1 MNSYTISMQKSY
13 KHIVFF
19 GLIIF
24 SIIASQPLFSSQDN
38 TLQQWVYTLLMR
50 VESHLEK
57 GNFDRA
63 EDELKEYA
71 DRDWSRGSYD
81 HAVILRTYAYFL
93 FNQKRYKE
101 GIPYLE
107 KALAKKAFTDQEKHM
122 IRYSLGQIHVVLED
136 YDAAIETLERWIA
149 DGEKNEFPV
158 APQGRALL
166 ATCYALNEKFNPA
179 LKHITDAVNTSSKPQ
194 IKWYE
199 LKFALEFELKKL
211 REGLQTSKSLVKLE
225 PKKEKYIEQM
235 AAMFS
240 LLKFEDEALASL
252 ELGDIQDVFSDGKDL
267 VNLANY
273 FVYKEVPRDA
283 AELLDLAIKQ
293 NIIEASKRNLELAAN
308 AFIGSRDNDKAVNYL
323 AKASKIDDDEKLDY
337 RIGQIEMSR
346 GKFKNAI
353 LAFKDARSK
362 GWNEKPGK
370 LELLIGISYVE
381 LEDFEAAKK
390 ELTLALE
397 TDESDQA
404 DMWLNYI
411 KNVEESIKFLETFA
425 G

>member
-1 MNSYTISMQKSY
+1 MYSPMLKKVRFFLVISLLISTINSPHYI
-13 KHIVFF
+13 H
-19 GLIIF
+19 
-24 SIIASQPLFSSQDN
+24 ASQDN

-71 DRDWSRGSYD
+71 DRDWSRSSYD

-93 FNQKRYKE
+93 FNQKRYRE

-107 KALAKKAFTDQEKHM
+107 KALSKKAFTDLEKHM
-122 IRYSLGQIHVVLED
+122 IRYSLGQIQVVLED
-136 YDAAIETLERWIA
+136 YEAAILTLEEWIKE
-149 DGEKNEFPV
+149 GEENEFPV

-166 ATCYALNEKFNPA
+166 ATCYAIKNNFNPA

-199 LKFALEFELKKL
+199 LKFALEYELKKL
-211 REGLQTSKSLVKLE
+211 RDGLETSKTLVKLE

-252 ELGDIQDVFSDGKDL
+252 ELGDIQKIFSDGKDL
-267 VNLANY
+267 INLANY

-283 AELLDLAIKQ
+283 AELLDAALNK
-293 NIIEASKRNLELAAN
+293 NIINASKRNFELAAN

-323 AKASKIDDDEKLDY
+323 AKASKIDNDEKLDY

-353 LAFKDARSK
+353 LAFEDARSK

-411 KNVEESIKFLETFA
+411 KNVEDSMKFLQTFS